1 MCVDLK
7 GSGLARGGCHTPP
20 LPPPSPT
27 GQCLWRVGWRI
38 LPLLGSPHIGVLQS
52 LILVYWRP
60 AFCLSYYA
68 PNSGDQ
74 VCSFIN
80 IEDQFCSQY
89 LGPVLLL
96 IARGPTVVL
105 WLLQSGV
112 GGKQVIG
119 EWQQEV
125 SSHQHAKW
133 HITQNLPNTQN
144 NVSHKMKWHKTQSLP
159 NTQTNVAYN
168 ENDTKHKLQRCLQKC
183 YQAIYINECRDPVL
197 RMAPVSR
204 RALTPTF
211 TFLHHHHQHH
221 HHSHHS
227 RRGHHHNHCHCKE
240 KPMGSEWIFQ
250 WDNPL
255 SVRLCVCTSPI
266 GVCGTFEEEKS
277 HIVGTQVVFTR
288 DTIEGYK

>member
-1 MCVDLK
+1 M
-7 GSGLARGGCHTPP
+7 SGLRLRVSGRTGHWFPTDRCVWIWRALGWPGGAVIPP
-20 LPPPSPT
+20 PPPPSPT

-74 VCSFIN
+74 VCSCIN

-168 ENDTKHKLQRCLQKC
+168 ENDTKHKLQR
-183 YQAIYINECRDPVL
+183 
-197 RMAPVSR
+197 
-204 RALTPTF
+204 
-211 TFLHHHHQHH
+211 LHHNTDVF
-221 HHSHHS
+221 
-227 RRGHHHNHCHCKE
+227 R
-240 KPMGSEWIFQ
+240 
-250 WDNPL
+250 
-255 SVRLCVCTSPI
+255 SVIKLYI
-266 GVCGTFEEEKS
+266 
-277 HIVGTQVVFTR
+277 
-288 DTIEGYK
+288 

>member
-1 MCVDLK
+1 MVLLIVCQDS
-7 GSGLARGGCHTPP
+7 GSVSLAARVTGFQPTGVCGFEGLWVGQGGLSYTPSP
-20 LPPPSPT
+20 PPPSPT

-119 EWQQEV
+119 EWQQEL

-168 ENDTKHKLQRCLQKC
+168 ENDTKHKLQR
-183 YQAIYINECRDPVL
+183 
-197 RMAPVSR
+197 
-204 RALTPTF
+204 
-211 TFLHHHHQHH
+211 LHHNTDVF
-221 HHSHHS
+221 
-227 RRGHHHNHCHCKE
+227 R
-240 KPMGSEWIFQ
+240 
-250 WDNPL
+250 
-255 SVRLCVCTSPI
+255 SVIKLYI
-266 GVCGTFEEEKS
+266 
-277 HIVGTQVVFTR
+277 
-288 DTIEGYK
+288 